1 MSSIDLFES
10 IDGAMLENERARVV
24 NLNDRALANT
34 YAKGD
39 GGSLNAIKRI
49 NNDFKRKSSKPIKMT
64 PEQER
69 KLKEIHLQ
77 EVINQI
83 HGNG

>member
-1 MSSIDLFES
+1 MSSIDLFELLN
-10 IDGAMLENERARVV
+10 GLALENERARVEI
-24 NLNDRALANT
+24 NDRALANT

-39 GGSLNAIKRI
+39 ESLKTLLKELTMTSRGT
-49 NNDFKRKSSKPIKMT
+49 SKPIEMT

-77 EVINQI
+77 EAINQI
-83 HGNG
+83 HGNCQ